1 VGVVASPTDEDL
13 KDLHRGSPP
22 ATLPGLKNL
31 NNTCF
36 ANAVLQLLALVPGIL
51 PAIAI
56 SQRSEEMQARSADL
70 TNNLQE
76 SARAR
81 RGETFLGELYKV
93 LEALQSGGSADTKS
107 LLKATFDLPAF
118 TRAIRSVSR
127 TRRRSPGRSSSMS
140 VVPGLCAANF

>member
-1 VGVVASPTDEDL
+1 MKIIRAVTATTTAELPSATVGVVASPTH

-31 NNTCF
+31 KNTCF

-56 SQRSEEMQARSADL
+56 SQRGEEMQARSADL

-118 TRAIRSVSR
+118 TRAILRPSAVDV
-127 TRRRSPGRSSSMS
+127 GR
-140 VVPGLCAANF
+140 